1 MSAEIQKYIS
11 EISGS
16 LNLISRRIEF
26 ETLQDRIF
34 RKTSECENPEI
45 WKDQTLAKGLM
56 RERQALLEQFET
68 FNKLKN
74 EFDDIKTLFVI
85 SNKV

>member
-11 EISGS
+11 EISNS

-34 RKTSECENPEI
+34 KKTF
-45 WKDQTLAKGLM
+45 
-56 RERQALLEQFET
+56 R
-68 FNKLKN
+68 
-74 EFDDIKTLFVI
+74 V
-85 SNKV
+85 